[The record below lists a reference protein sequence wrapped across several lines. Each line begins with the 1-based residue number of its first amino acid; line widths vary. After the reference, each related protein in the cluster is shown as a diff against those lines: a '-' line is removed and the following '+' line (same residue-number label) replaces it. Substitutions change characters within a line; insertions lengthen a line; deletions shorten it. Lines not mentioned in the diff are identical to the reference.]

1 MVWSGRFAGLA
12 LVLAASASSP
22 GAAQQAIAG
31 VFRRGLTVAEGSRHG
46 PLIEMGQQG
55 EGAQRNRMTRRAYS
69 RRIRRSGWRT
79 QREAARAASAA

>member
-1 MVWSGRFAGLA
+1 MVWSDALRA
-12 LVLAASASSP
+12 LVLAASAPSP

-55 EGAQRNRMTRRAYS
+55 ERRGHTHAGSGAVVGGSAKQLEPHR
-69 RRIRRSGWRT
+69 
-79 QREAARAASAA
+79 QREPDGAV

>member
-1 MVWSGRFAGLA
+1 MVWSDALRA

-46 PLIEMGQQG
+46 PLIEMAQQG
-55 EGAQRNRMTRRAYS
+55 ERRGHTHAGSGAVVGG
-69 RRIRRSGWRT
+69 RSAKQLEPHR
-79 QREAARAASAA
+79 QREPDGAV